1 MNGTTQAV
9 SGVTLWL
16 SSADQK
22 KLRKVEFERVALP
35 QLSHLYTSA
44 AYLTKDK
51 AKAEDLVLLV
61 SHYLVFQLLWK
72 SFQATNP
79 ND

>member
-35 QLSHLYTSA
+35 QLSHLYTSSA
-44 AYLTKDK
+44 PEREPGLDVGPCFKIQRF
-51 AKAEDLVLLV
+51 
-61 SHYLVFQLLWK
+61 SRRR
-72 SFQATNP
+72 
-79 ND
+79 